1 MKTRETTEISVEQAI
16 MEERDATLKALAH
29 HRTLDAIDSFEDSPE
44 LVKEYKNEK
53 DLVDS
58 LFMELRGEIPNPT
71 DKPFAE
77 RVKETAEFLEERIES
92 LEDICRRVGFYRGFA
107 DGKKLYTEDEI

>member
-16 MEERDATLKALAH
+16 MEERDATLKVLAH

-58 LFMELRGEIPNPT
+58 LCMELRGEIPNPT

-77 RVKETAEFLEERIES
+77 RVKEIAEFLEERIES

>member
-16 MEERDATLKALAH
+16 MEERDATLKVLAH

-58 LFMELRGEIPNPT
+58 LFMEL
-71 DKPFAE
+71 
-77 RVKETAEFLEERIES
+77 
-92 LEDICRRVGFYRGFA
+92 
-107 DGKKLYTEDEI
+107 

>member
-1 MKTRETTEISVEQAI
+1 MKTRETTGISVEQAI
-16 MEERDATLKALAH
+16 MAERDATLKVLAH
-29 HRTLDAIDSFEDSPE
+29 HRTLDAIDSFGDSPE

-58 LFMELRGEIPNPT
+58 LFMELREETPNPT

>member
-1 MKTRETTEISVEQAI
+1 MKARETTGISVEQAI
-16 MEERDATLKALAH
+16 MAERDATLKVLAH
-29 HRTLDAIDSFEDSPE
+29 HRTLDAIDSFGDSPE

-58 LFMELRGEIPNPT
+58 LFMELRGETPNPT

>member
-16 MEERDATLKALAH
+16 MEERAATLKVLAH

-77 RVKETAEFLEERIES
+77 RVKEIAEFLEERIES

>member
-16 MEERDATLKALAH
+16 MEERDATLKVLAH

-77 RVKETAEFLEERIES
+77 RVKEIAEFLEERIES

-107 DGKKLYTEDEI
+107 DGKKLYTDDEI

>member
-16 MEERDATLKALAH
+16 MEERAATLKVLAH

>member
-16 MEERDATLKALAH
+16 MEERAATLKVLAH

-58 LFMELRGEIPNPT
+58 LFMELRGDIPNPT

-77 RVKETAEFLEERIES
+77 RVKEIAEFLEERIES

>member
-16 MEERDATLKALAH
+16 MEERAATLKVLAH

-77 RVKETAEFLEERIES
+77 RVKEIAVFLEERIES

>member
-16 MEERDATLKALAH
+16 MEERDATLKVLAH

-77 RVKETAEFLEERIES
+77 RVKEIAEFLEERIES

-107 DGKKLYTEDEI
+107 DGTKLYTEDEI

>member
-16 MEERDATLKALAH
+16 MEERDATLKVLAH

>member
-16 MEERDATLKALAH
+16 MEERAATLKVLAH

-58 LFMELRGEIPNPT
+58 LSMELRGEIPNPT

-77 RVKETAEFLEERIES
+77 RVKEIAEFLEERIES

>member
-16 MEERDATLKALAH
+16 MEERDATLKVLAH

-77 RVKETAEFLEERIES
+77 RAKEIAEFLEERIES

>member
-16 MEERDATLKALAH
+16 MEERDATLKVLAH

-58 LFMELRGEIPNPT
+58 LFMELRGETPNPT